1 MSENADRRH
10 STVRW
15 RTEEGVVRLNAGT
28 LESASAFESSSTRGK
43 ARLPDT
49 SDKPCRPG
57 AHVENITAFES
68 EVEANE
74 WIANDFEEWLE
85 RRKKG

>member
-28 LESASAFESSSTRGK
+28 LESASAFENSRRAAK
-43 ARLPDT
+43 RDCLARLT
-49 SDKPCRPG
+49 SRVG
-57 AHVENITAFES
+57 R
-68 EVEANE
+68 
-74 WIANDFEEWLE
+74 E
-85 RRKKG
+85 R